1 MVKMKTKASLH
12 KNKPAEVPARERI
25 LEAARQEFTVHGK
38 AGARMDRI
46 AGTAAVNKAMLY
58 YYYSSKDNLYHEVLL
73 SFFELA
79 FRGLEKVLATDHKVE
94 DKVRRLISYY
104 IDYYEQNARFVRL
117 LLREMADGGQ
127 EVLAVL
133 KDYKQAK
140 QSLSPQVVIDFFAKG
155 IRDEVF
161 RPLDA
166 RHVVLSIVGMCVFMF
181 MCRPILPIMMGID
194 PEQPDAFQQ
203 RKLQVSELLLKGLL
217 NPKHRG

>member
-1 MVKMKTKASLH
+1 
-12 KNKPAEVPARERI
+12 
-25 LEAARQEFTVHGK
+25 
-38 AGARMDRI
+38 
-46 AGTAAVNKAMLY
+46 MLY
-58 YYYSSKDNLYHEVLL
+58 YYYSSKDNLYREVLR

-79 FRGLEKVLATDHKVE
+79 FRGLEKVLATDHKAE

-117 LLREMADGGQ
+117 LQREMADGGQ

-133 KDYKQAK
+133 KDYKRAK
-140 QSLSPQVVIDFFAKG
+140 LSLSPQVVVDFFAQG
-155 IRDEVF
+155 MRDNVF

-181 MCRPILPIMMGID
+181 MARPILLVMMGID

-203 RKLQVSELLLKGLL
+203 RKLQVSELLLRGLL
-217 NPKHRG
+217 NPKH

>member
-1 MVKMKTKASLH
+1 MKIKATLR
-12 KNKPAEVPARERI
+12 KNNPAETPARDRI

-46 AGTAAVNKAMLY
+46 AGEASVNKAMLY
-58 YYYSSKDNLYHEVLL
+58 YYYSSKDNLYREVLR

-79 FRGLEKVLATDHKVE
+79 FRGLEKVLATDHKAE

-117 LLREMADGGQ
+117 LQREMADGGQ

-133 KDYKQAK
+133 KDYKRAK
-140 QSLSPQVVIDFFAKG
+140 LSLSPQVVVDFFAQG
-155 IRDEVF
+155 MRDNVF

-181 MCRPILPIMMGID
+181 MARPILLVMMGID

-203 RKLQVSELLLKGLL
+203 RKLQVSELLLRGLL
-217 NPKHRG
+217 NPKH